1 MNISIQNKLSE
12 QLALNPELTQVS
24 VIGSGHINS
33 TWLLRCI
40 DKQFI
45 VQKLNT
51 EVFKYP
57 AQLVSNAKLIE
68 QHLNTKQLQSNYPLE
83 TVKHIATQN
92 NEYLIEID
100 NEHYRVLNYISDSY
114 SEDVVKNTQQSEQ
127 AAYAFGVFTHA
138 LQDFDAQQLHT
149 VIPDFH
155 NLAMRFEQLNTA
167 ITNNSVNRVK
177 HCADEIEYCLSQQHL
192 ITELSSIAKQIPL
205 RVCHNDTKI
214 NNMLFC
220 SATHKAK
227 AVIDLD
233 TCMAGFRLYDFG
245 DMVRTFCSPEAED
258 STNLR
263 NVVIRKDIFSAI
275 VKGYV
280 TPLKSS
286 MSKQEQESLLLGAK
300 IMPLML
306 SVRFLTDYLNNDV
319 YFKVAHAEHNLER
332 VQNQLALYKNILS
345 NEEWMHAYLVDE
357 QIQDTKK
364 PVS

>member
-33 TWLLRCI
+33 TWLLTCI

-83 TVKHIATQN
+83 TIKHIAIQN
-92 NEYLIEID
+92 NKHLIEID
-100 NEHYRVLNYISDSY
+100 SAHYRVLNYISDSY
-114 SEDVVKNTQQSEQ
+114 SEDVVKNAQQSEQ
-127 AAYAFGVFTHA
+127 AAYAFGVFANA

-167 ITNNSVNRVK
+167 ITNNSVNRIK
-177 HCADEIEYCLSQQHL
+177 YCADEIKYCLSQQHL

-220 SATHKAK
+220 DATHKAK

-233 TCMAGFRLYDFG
+233 TCMAGFWLYDFG

-258 STNLR
+258 STNLH
-263 NVVIRKDIFSAI
+263 NVIIRKDIFSAI

-280 TPLKSS
+280 APLKSS
-286 MSKQEQESLLLGAK
+286 MSTIEQESLLLGAK

-332 VQNQLALYKNILS
+332 AQNQLALYKSILN
-345 NEEWMHAYLVDE
+345 NEQWMHERLM
-357 QIQDTKK
+357 
-364 PVS
+364 S

>member
-1 MNISIQNKLSE
+1 MNISIQNKLSG

-33 TWLLRCI
+33 TWLLTCI

-57 AQLVSNAKLIE
+57 AQLVNNAKLIE

-83 TVKHIATQN
+83 TVKHIAIQN
-92 NEYLIEID
+92 NEHLIEID
-100 NEHYRVLNYISDSY
+100 STHYRVLNYISDSY
-114 SEDVVKNTQQSEQ
+114 SEDVVKNAQQSEQ

-192 ITELSSIAKQIPL
+192 ITELNSIAKQIPL

-245 DMVRTFCSPEAED
+245 DIVRTFCSPEAED
-258 STNLR
+258 STNLH
-263 NVVIRKDIFSAI
+263 NVIIRKDIFSAI

-286 MSKQEQESLLLGAK
+286 MSTKEQESLLLGAK

-332 VQNQLALYKNILS
+332 AQNQLALYKNILS
-345 NEEWMHAYLVDE
+345 NEKWMHQCLM
-357 QIQDTKK
+357 
-364 PVS
+364 S

>member
-1 MNISIQNKLSE
+1 MHTSVQYKLSKL
-12 QLALNPELTQVS
+12 LALNPEFTQLS

-33 TWLLRCI
+33 TWLLKNT
-40 DKQFI
+40 DEQFI

-51 EVFKYP
+51 EVFKNP
-57 AQLVSNAKLIE
+57 AQLVSNAQLIE
-68 QHLNTKQLQSNYPLE
+68 QHLNTKQLQNNYPLE
-83 TVKHIATQN
+83 VIKHIATHN
-92 NEYLIEID
+92 REYLIKID

-114 SEDVVKNTQQSEQ
+114 SEDVVKNAQQSEQ
-127 AAYAFGVFTHA
+127 AAYAFGIFANA

-167 ITNNSVNRVK
+167 ITNNAVNRVK
-177 HCADEIEYCLSQQHL
+177 HCADEIKYCLSQQHL
-192 ITELSSIAKQIPL
+192 ITELNYITKHIPL

-220 SATHKAK
+220 STTHKAK

-233 TCMAGFRLYDFG
+233 TCMAGFWLYDFG
-245 DMVRTFCSPEAED
+245 DMVRTFCSPETED
-258 STNLR
+258 SKSLQ

-319 YFKVAHAEHNLER
+319 YFKVTHAEHNLER
-332 VQNQLALYKNILS
+332 AQNQLALYKSILS
-345 NEEWMHAYLVDE
+345 NEQWMHERLM
-357 QIQDTKK
+357 
-364 PVS
+364 S